1 MNLNYVF
8 AKNIQHLIRTFIEKY
23 FTVPGSTSTSPQ
35 APDEGTGSGAGE
47 PEVEECQDDSC
58 GENAYCKV
66 NMT

>member
-1 MNLNYVF
+1 MNLIYVF

-23 FTVPGSTSTSPQ
+23 FTVPGSTPPSPQ

-47 PEVEECQDDSC
+47 DVECQDDSC